1 MRFEIPLTSTPQ
13 EFDIELSGKLYHIG
27 LYWSDGDEGG
37 WMLDISDTTTDQKL
51 ALGIPLT
58 IGNNLLKQLEYL
70 GINGELKV
78 LPVRGNELP
87 TIDNLGE
94 NVKVYFDTID

>member
-1 MRFEIPLTSTPQ
+1 MRLEIPLTPTPQ
-13 EFDIELSGKLYHIG
+13 EFDIELSGKPYHMG
-27 LYWSDGDEGG
+27 LYWSDGIEGG
-37 WMLDISDTTTDQKL
+37 WVLDITDAITDQKL

-94 NVKVYFDTID
+94 DVKVYFDTTD